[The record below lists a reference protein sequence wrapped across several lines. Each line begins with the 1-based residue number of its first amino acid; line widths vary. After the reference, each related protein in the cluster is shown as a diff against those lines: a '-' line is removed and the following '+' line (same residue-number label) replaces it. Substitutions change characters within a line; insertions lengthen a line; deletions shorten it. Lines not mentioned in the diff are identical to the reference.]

1 MDHAP
6 TLRIDRLSGLLL
18 LVLAALWGST
28 FLFAEIALTELSP
41 MQVTLHR
48 VVIAALALWLVLRL
62 RGVRVPLSPR
72 LWGAYLVMGA
82 LNNALPFTLIFWG
95 QTHIESGLA
104 AILNAST
111 GVLGAV
117 VAGLLLRDER
127 LSWSKLVGAALGLAG
142 VAVVIG
148 PDRLTTLD
156 PRNLGQG
163 AVLLAAL
170 SYSLASVWAK
180 LRLSGQPPLLNAF
193 GMLAGSAAIML
204 PLVIWQ
210 EGLPGL
216 HHSARV
222 WAALLGLSLLATAL
236 AFILYF
242 AILARA
248 GAANLMLVTLLI
260 PPFAIV
266 FGRIFLGEQL
276 PAGVYL
282 GLGIIAAG
290 LVVTDGRLLAR
301 LRRRPPAKSKTP
313 QVP

>member
-1 MDHAP
+1 MD
-6 TLRIDRLSGLLL
+6 TESSLRIDRRSGLLL
-18 LVLAALWGST
+18 LTLAALWGST

-48 VVIAALALWLVLRL
+48 VVIAAVALWLVLRL
-62 RGVRVPLSPR
+62 RGIKLPRAPR

-127 LSWSKLVGAALGLAG
+127 LSWRKVAGAGLGLAG

-170 SYSLASVWAK
+170 SYSLASVWGK
-180 LRLSGQPPLLNAF
+180 LRLAGQPPLANAF
-193 GMLAGSAAIML
+193 GMLAGAAVIML
-204 PLVIWQ
+204 PLVLWKD
-210 EGLPGL
+210 GLPTL
-216 HHSARV
+216 DYAPRV

-242 AILARA
+242 AILSRA

-266 FGRIFLGEQL
+266 IGRVVLSEQL
-276 PAGVYL
+276 PPGVYL

-290 LVVTDGRLLAR
+290 LVVTDGRLLGR
-301 LRRRPPAKSKTP
+301 LRRKPPADEA

>member
-1 MDHAP
+1 MDTASS
-6 TLRIDRLSGLLL
+6 LRIDRRSGLLL
-18 LVLAALWGST
+18 LTLAALWGST

-48 VVIAALALWLVLRL
+48 VVIAAVALWLVLRL
-62 RGVRVPLSPR
+62 RGIKLPRAPR

-127 LSWSKLVGAALGLAG
+127 LSWRKVAGAGLGLAG

-170 SYSLASVWAK
+170 SYSLASVWGK
-180 LRLSGQPPLLNAF
+180 LRLAAQPPLANAF
-193 GMLAGSAAIML
+193 GMLAGAAVIML
-204 PLVIWQ
+204 PLVLWQ
-210 EGLPGL
+210 DGLPTL
-216 HHSARV
+216 DYAPRV

-242 AILARA
+242 AILSRA

-266 FGRIFLGEQL
+266 IGRVVLGEQL
-276 PAGVYL
+276 PPGVYL

-290 LVVTDGRLLAR
+290 LVVTDGRLLGR
-301 LRRRPPAKSKTP
+301 LRRKSPADEA

>member
-1 MDHAP
+1 MDTASS
-6 TLRIDRLSGLLL
+6 LRIDRRSALLL
-18 LVLAALWGST
+18 LTLATLWGST

-48 VVIAALALWLVLRL
+48 VVIAAFALWLVLRL
-62 RGVRVPLSPR
+62 RGVKVPRSPR

-127 LSWSKLVGAALGLAG
+127 LSWRKLAGAGLGLAG

-180 LRLSGQPPLLNAF
+180 LRLAGQPPLANAF
-193 GMLAGSAAIML
+193 GMLAGAAVIML

-210 EGLPGL
+210 DGLPTL
-216 HHSARV
+216 DYSPRV

-260 PPFAIV
+260 PAFAILI
-266 FGRIFLGEQL
+266 GRVVLGEQL

-282 GLGIIAAG
+282 GLAIIASG

-301 LRRRPPAKSKTP
+301 LRRKPPAEEP